1 MLFRCCCDDD
11 GVQKGLMLA
20 LKGRAYEFGTYEKAI
35 WIFCSSSSIIQRGKW
50 VGFEL
55 LRGSEVLAL
64 VAEEA
69 SASDIRRKVLQ
80 LTCT

>member
-1 MLFRCCCDDD
+1 MNSELTRRPSGSFVAAVVSYSV
-11 GVQKGLMLA
+11 G
-20 LKGRAYEFGTYEKAI
+20 
-35 WIFCSSSSIIQRGKW
+35 RGKW

>member
-1 MLFRCCCDDD
+1 MLFRCCFDDD
-11 GVQKGLMLA
+11 GLQKGLMLA
-20 LKGRAYEFGTYEKAI
+20 LKGKAYEFGTYEKAI
-35 WIFCSSSSIIQRGKW
+35 LTFVAAVVSYSVGRGKW

-69 SASDIRRKVLQ
+69 SASDISARF
-80 LTCT
+80 CN

>member
-11 GVQKGLMLA
+11 GLQQGLMLA
-20 LKGRAYEFGTYEKAI
+20 LKGKAYEFGTYEKKAI
-35 WIFCSSSSIIQRGKW
+35 LIFVAAVVSYSVGRGKW

-69 SASDIRRKVLQ
+69 SASDISARF
-80 LTCT
+80 CN